1 MERDII
7 VHFRKFK
14 NHEKRYMICRL
25 VKSRPWLFY
34 HVTFDPP
41 PFQPK
46 SHRTQIPLTN
56 PEDRYPVLVEPREDV
71 SSFKSVTN

>member
-7 VHFRKFK
+7 VHFRRFK

-25 VKSRPWLFY
+25 VKNRPWLFY

-46 SHRTQIPLTN
+46 SHRIPLT
-56 PEDRYPVLVEPREDV
+56 DDPVLIEPKKNV
-71 SSFKSVTN
+71 SSFKSVIN